1 MSDWILHLAGIMS
14 IPTDENVRKPE
25 WDLLALCH
33 LLVAKC
39 PSQSTAAVADQ
50 LWLLP
55 TFKSKTGA
63 FQTQE

>member
-55 TFKSKTGA
+55 TF
-63 FQTQE
+63 